1 MNFNQNDLR
10 SLRERQKDL
19 ERQARKERLVKEA
32 KDAST
37 SKRPSTPLWARLWS
51 LF

>member
-1 MNFNQNDLR
+1 MSFNQNDYR
-10 SLRERQKDL
+10 SLRERQKDM

-32 KDAST
+32 KETST
-37 SKRPSTPLWARLWS
+37 SKRRSTPLWARLWS